1 MPLPARETDTV
12 TTQTANT
19 PPVPARG
26 GAPAQAARRMRDEI
40 LALPDGAPLGSEE
53 ELLARYG
60 LSRPTL
66 RQTARILEQEQ
77 LLVVRR
83 GNGGGYYGR
92 RPDIGAVTQAAA
104 LYLRLRQTTV
114 RDVLDAF
121 QLVNVEAARL
131 AALTDTMSADAKG
144 GADATGARLDLA
156 EFRQHL
162 VDRKDATYLAADVVR
177 DEVALYAILMR
188 MAGNPALELFH
199 RTLFEFGQRDA
210 NLRVF
215 QGHPERCAH
224 WRTGRLRMVDAILAR
239 DPEMAVLLARRQNRL
254 MLDWVSPEVERES
267 IAPRD

>member
-1 MPLPARETDTV
+1 MIRRDPRALPPQTGTCEPSNV
-12 TTQTANT
+12 TTQTAKT
-19 PPVPARG
+19 SRTQPSRG

-131 AALTDTMSADAKG
+131 AALTDTVD
-144 GADATGARLDLA
+144 ARLDLA
-156 EFRQHL
+156 EFRQNL
-162 VDRKDATYLAADVVR
+162 VDRREVTYLAADVVR

-215 QGHPERCAH
+215 QGHPDRCAH
-224 WRTGRLRMVDAILAR
+224 WRTGRLRIVDAILAR

-267 IAPRD
+267 IAERD

>member
-1 MPLPARETDTV
+1 M
-12 TTQTANT
+12 TTQTAKT
-19 PPVPARG
+19 REALPVRG

-131 AALTDTMSADAKG
+131 AAGTPAGT
-144 GADATGARLDLA
+144 DATAARADLA

-162 VDRKDATYLAADVVR
+162 VDRLDVTYLAADVVR
-177 DEVALYAILMR
+177 DEVALYAVLMR

-215 QGHPERCAH
+215 QGHPDRCAH
-224 WRTGRLRMVDAILAR
+224 WRAGRLRMVDAILAR

-267 IAPRD
+267 IAARD

>member
-1 MPLPARETDTV
+1 MTLPARETNTV
-12 TTQTANT
+12 TTQTAKMPAI
-19 PPVPARG
+19 PPRG

-131 AALTDTMSADAKG
+131 AALTDTMA
-144 GADATGARLDLA
+144 ADATGARLDLA

-162 VDRKDATYLAADVVR
+162 MDRKDVTYLAADVVR

-215 QGHPERCAH
+215 QGHPDRCAH
-224 WRTGRLRMVDAILAR
+224 WRTGRLRMADAILAR